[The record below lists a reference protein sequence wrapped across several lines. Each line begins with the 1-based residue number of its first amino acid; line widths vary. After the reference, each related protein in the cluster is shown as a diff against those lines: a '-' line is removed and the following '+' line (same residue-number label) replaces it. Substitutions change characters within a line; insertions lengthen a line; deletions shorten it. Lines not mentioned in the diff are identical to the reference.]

1 MKTNILKTLTLAT
14 IFAISLAACDKNN
27 RASKRLIKPGLWNVV
42 ELSVNGQEITP
53 YPVWSI
59 SDCDIYEDTCTAI
72 WYDNSLDTESQIY
85 WQFNDKAETFTISRV
100 VDTADCEDFYTE
112 EVEQQTFR
120 FSGEYSVIE
129 RKRKEM
135 HFESSNTLGYPNEE
149 VVIRLERRE

>member
-1 MKTNILKTLTLAT
+1 MKTTLKTLTLLAT
-14 IFAISLAACDKNN
+14 IALTITACDKNN

-120 FSGEYSVIE
+120 FSGEYNVIE

-135 HFESSNTLGYPNEE
+135 HFESSNTLGYPNEK